1 MNMWWTEVSGYKV
14 GWCWLEG
21 GIYDKYN
28 SDIACSLPGVHKL
41 YNKLIAYQIFE
52 IGFDRR
58 RQCLKID
65 FEDFNETMAILKK
78 SNWVWRTVTFTAAE
92 ACGGDGQFLNFS
104 QDSRQSTSQSKTI
117 INNKLLSKLCLT
129 RWWPNK
135 FYSSDRLF
143 SPEI

>member
-1 MNMWWTEVSGYKV
+1 MKKLFVNKSGLKSSTFAVFKEY
-14 GWCWLEG
+14 GLEG

-78 SNWVWRTVTFTAAE
+78 SNWV
-92 ACGGDGQFLNFS
+92 
-104 QDSRQSTSQSKTI
+104 
-117 INNKLLSKLCLT
+117 
-129 RWWPNK
+129 
-135 FYSSDRLF
+135 
-143 SPEI
+143 

>member
-1 MNMWWTEVSGYKV
+1 M
-14 GWCWLEG
+14 
-21 GIYDKYN
+21 
-28 SDIACSLPGVHKL
+28 

-92 ACGGDGQFLNFS
+92 ACGGDRQFLNFS

-129 RWWPNK
+129 RW
-135 FYSSDRLF
+135 
-143 SPEI
+143 

>member
-1 MNMWWTEVSGYKV
+1 MDQFFSNKQKLKNYQTLKDFKITFFNLIILIHLPNTIQLKWWIFV
-14 GWCWLEG
+14 GTVEG

-78 SNWVWRTVTFTAAE
+78 SNWV
-92 ACGGDGQFLNFS
+92 
-104 QDSRQSTSQSKTI
+104 
-117 INNKLLSKLCLT
+117 
-129 RWWPNK
+129 
-135 FYSSDRLF
+135 
-143 SPEI
+143 

>member
-1 MNMWWTEVSGYKV
+1 MYFIEIHNKRMIGTKIFMVTVFEFWFQIPSKTCTSPSA
-14 GWCWLEG
+14 LEG

-78 SNWVWRTVTFTAAE
+78 SNWV
-92 ACGGDGQFLNFS
+92 
-104 QDSRQSTSQSKTI
+104 
-117 INNKLLSKLCLT
+117 
-129 RWWPNK
+129 
-135 FYSSDRLF
+135 
-143 SPEI
+143 

>member
-1 MNMWWTEVSGYKV
+1 MSQDIRLVPGLKNMPVPV
-14 GWCWLEG
+14 LEG

-78 SNWVWRTVTFTAAE
+78 SNWV
-92 ACGGDGQFLNFS
+92 
-104 QDSRQSTSQSKTI
+104 
-117 INNKLLSKLCLT
+117 
-129 RWWPNK
+129 
-135 FYSSDRLF
+135 
-143 SPEI
+143 